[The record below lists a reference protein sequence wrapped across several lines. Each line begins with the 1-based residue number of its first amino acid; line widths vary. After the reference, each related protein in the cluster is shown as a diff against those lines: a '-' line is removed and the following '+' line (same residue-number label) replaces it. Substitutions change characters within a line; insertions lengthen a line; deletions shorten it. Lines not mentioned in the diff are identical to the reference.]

1 MQTQIGLRGV
11 QPGQHPWR
19 RPTALSSRTSVLQR
33 SQCNRRCR
41 QRTLSVTAAA
51 TSTKEPALGGN
62 RTQTQGNNVV
72 PATGITQN
80 VSNRAPQS
88 LQKPRIVIL
97 GSGWGAMS
105 FIKGMSKKDSQ
116 KYDITLVS
124 PRNYFLYTPLLPAV
138 CTGTVEERS
147 IVEPIRRI
155 MAGKGKY
162 FEAVASDIDP
172 EKKSIVACFPADA
185 GMDECCF
192 KMEYD
197 ILVLG
202 VGSVNNTFGIKGVQ
216 EHTFFFKSI
225 TDANKLRRQVSEC
238 FERAALPN
246 TSDEEKKQLLS
257 FLIVGGGP
265 TGVEVAAELQ
275 DMVEADL
282 VKVYPDLIKDVRIAV
297 IELQDHVLS
306 TYDRRISEYTRQIFT
321 RNHIDLILNTKVKA
335 VQRHSVTVS
344 DASGVESEIPFG
356 ACVWATGVAMHPFI
370 KQLQERL
377 PAGSQTHFRSIITDE
392 FLRVKGSGGSIYAIG
407 DAATIEQ
414 PKALD
419 YSDELFESADTNKD
433 DKLTLAELR
442 ALMNQASKRYSH
454 LEEHARFLD
463 AKYGSKRFG
472 GLVRSEI
479 NSQAASPLNE
489 LSDDTEIT
497 RTQFEELLAKID
509 KGLRAL
515 PATAQVARQEGEYLA
530 RLLKQHNPEPHRQGK
545 QALLQPQKPFKYT
558 HLGSLAYVGADKAVM
573 DIPKMG
579 PVTGWTAGLLWRG
592 FETYSQISFR
602 NQSLV
607 AVDWVRTKIFGR
619 DISRV

>member
-1 MQTQIGLRGV
+1 
-11 QPGQHPWR
+11 
-19 RPTALSSRTSVLQR
+19 
-33 SQCNRRCR
+33 
-41 QRTLSVTAAA
+41 
-51 TSTKEPALGGN
+51 
-62 RTQTQGNNVV
+62 
-72 PATGITQN
+72 
-80 VSNRAPQS
+80 
-88 LQKPRIVIL
+88 
-97 GSGWGAMS
+97 MS
-105 FIKGMSKKDSQ
+105 FIKGLSKKDSQ

-138 CTGTVEERS
+138 ATGTVEERS

-162 FEAVASDIDP
+162 FEAVASEINP
-172 EKKSIVACFPADA
+172 EEKSLVACFPADT

-192 KMEYD
+192 KLEYD
-197 ILVLG
+197 ILILG
-202 VGSVNNTFGIKGVQ
+202 VGSINNTFGIQGVQ

-246 TSDEEKKQLLS
+246 TSQEEKKQLLS
-257 FLIVGGGP
+257 FVVVGGGP

-275 DMVEADL
+275 DMVESDL
-282 VKVYPDLIKDVRIAV
+282 VKVYPDLVRDVRIAV

-344 DASGVESEIPFG
+344 DASGSERQIPFG
-356 ACVWATGVAMHPFI
+356 ACVWATGVAMHPVI

-377 PAGSQTHFRSIITDE
+377 PKGSQTHFRSIITDE
-392 FLRVKGSGGSIYAIG
+392 FLRVKGSNDSIYAIG

-419 YSDELFESADTNKD
+419 HSSELFESADTNKD

-442 ALMNQASKRYSH
+442 QLMSQASKQYSH

-463 AKYGSKRFG
+463 AKYGAKRFG
-472 GLVRSEI
+472 GLVRTEI
-479 NSQAASPLNE
+479 NSEAAGPLNE
-489 LSDDTEIT
+489 LSDDTAIT
-497 RTQFEELLAKID
+497 RTQFEDLLAKID

-530 RLLKQHNPEPHRQGK
+530 KLLKQHNPPSHTQGEG
-545 QALLQPQKPFKYT
+545 ALPCPKKAFKYT

-579 PVTGWTAGLLWRG
+579 PITGWTAGLLWRG

-607 AVDWVRTKIFGR
+607 ALDWVRTKLFGR

>member
-1 MQTQIGLRGV
+1 
-11 QPGQHPWR
+11 
-19 RPTALSSRTSVLQR
+19 
-33 SQCNRRCR
+33 
-41 QRTLSVTAAA
+41 
-51 TSTKEPALGGN
+51 
-62 RTQTQGNNVV
+62 
-72 PATGITQN
+72 
-80 VSNRAPQS
+80 
-88 LQKPRIVIL
+88 
-97 GSGWGAMS
+97 MS
-105 FIKGMSKKDSQ
+105 FIKGLSKKESQ

-162 FEAVASDIDP
+162 FEAVASDIDV
-172 EKKSIVACFPADA
+172 EKKTIVACFPADA

-192 KMEYD
+192 KMDYD

-246 TSDEEKKQLLS
+246 TSDQEKKQLLS

-335 VQRHSVTVS
+335 VQRNSVTVS
-344 DASGVESEIPFG
+344 DASGAERDIPFG
-356 ACVWATGVAMHPFI
+356 ACVWATGVAMHPVI

-377 PAGSQTHFRSIITDE
+377 PQGSQTHFRSIITDE
-392 FLRVKGSGGSIYAIG
+392 FLRVKGSDDTIYAIG

-489 LSDDTEIT
+489 LSDDTQIT

-530 RLLKQHNPEPHRQGK
+530 RLLKHHNPEPHSQGK
-545 QALLQPQKPFKYT
+545 KALPHPKKPFKYT

-607 AVDWVRTKIFGR
+607 AVDWFRTKIFGR